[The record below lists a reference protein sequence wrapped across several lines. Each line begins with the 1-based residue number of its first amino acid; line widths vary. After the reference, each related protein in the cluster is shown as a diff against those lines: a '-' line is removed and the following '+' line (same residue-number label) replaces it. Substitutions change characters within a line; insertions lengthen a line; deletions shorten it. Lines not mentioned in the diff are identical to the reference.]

1 MSVGFTIVLKEL
13 KDALRDKRTL
23 MTAFLTSLI
32 GVPLMLLIFSVVLSQ
47 VEGQEERREVMA
59 VGMEHAP
66 QLENF
71 ILRQGYTILKAPA
84 DYEQKSRSKEL
95 SLPVLLVPEDA
106 AERFAHGEKI
116 TLQIAYDTANRSAE
130 FGLRPLRRLLDGFAQ
145 ETVLADL
152 TMRGISSDLLQRVE
166 VKEVYLRAAEE
177 RRATVTE
184 MLPMM
189 VLMAIV
195 VGGMY
200 ASIDTTAGER
210 ERGSLEPLMMNPV
223 GGAQLAL
230 GKWLAV
236 TLVGM
241 VVLALTILSFFPTQA
256 LIQNETLKAEFQ
268 FGLRDA
274 GYFML
279 VLTPLVAMI
288 SAIQI
293 ALSLSCKSFKEAQIR
308 TQLTTMIIPMVSL
321 VPVMFPGREPAWTIW
336 VPVLTQ
342 NQMLGKILKGA
353 SLDWTAVGVSWIA
366 AAVLTVVFLAYTA
379 RKMRQV
385 VML

>member
-1 MSVGFTIVLKEL
+1 MSVGFMIVLKEL

-23 MTAFLTSLI
+23 MTAMGTSLF
-32 GVPLMLLIFSVVLSQ
+32 GVPLMLLVFSMVLSQ
-47 VEGQEERREVMA
+47 VEGQEERREVMVA
-59 VGMEHAP
+59 GIQHAP

-71 ILRQGYTILKAPA
+71 ILRQGYTITEAPA
-84 DYEQKSRSKEL
+84 DYERKSRSKEL
-95 SLPVLLVPEDA
+95 SLPVLLIPEDA
-106 AERFAHGEKI
+106 ESRFVHGEKVS
-116 TLQIAYDTANRSAE
+116 LQIAYDTANRSAE
-130 FGLRPLRRLLDGFAQ
+130 FGVRPLRRLLDGFAQ
-145 ETVLADL
+145 EVLMADL
-152 TMRGISSDLLQRVE
+152 TMRGISSDLMQRLE
-166 VKEVYLRAAEE
+166 VREVYLRAAEE

-223 GGAQLAL
+223 SGMELAL
-230 GKWLAV
+230 GKWAAV
-236 TLVGM
+236 SLVGI

-268 FGLRDA
+268 FSVRDA

-279 VLTPLVAMI
+279 VLTPLVAMV

-321 VPVMFPGREPAWTIW
+321 VPVMFPGREPAWTAW

-342 NQMLGKILKGA
+342 NQMLGKILKGS
-353 SLDWTAVGVSWIA
+353 SLDWAALGVSWLA
-366 AAVLTVVFLAYTA
+366 ALALTVIFLGYTA

>member
-23 MTAFLTSLI
+23 LTALATSLF

-71 ILRQGYTILKAPA
+71 IQRQGYTILKAPA

-106 AERFAHGEKI
+106 EQRFLHGEKV
-116 TLQIAYDTANRSAE
+116 TLKIAYDTANRSAE

-145 ETVLADL
+145 ETMIADL

-223 GGAQLAL
+223 GGVQLAL

-241 VVLALTILSFFPTQA
+241 AVLALTILSFFPTQA

-279 VLTPLVAMI
+279 VLTPLVAMV

-321 VPVMFPGREPAWTIW
+321 APVMFPGREPAWTAW

-366 AAVLTVVFLAYTA
+366 AAALTVIFLAYTA